1 MKKSLYL
8 SIFLAVVSIISA
20 LILSLTNSLT
30 SETIKNAN
38 IAKQNK
44 KLEAMFNSNTKF
56 TEEKVPEEI
65 KEIEKIFKAEENGKI
80 TGYIYN
86 LVTKGYGG
94 KIKFLVAIDKDGE
107 YMAFDSLEHNETPGF
122 GTKMDEEKYKSQFK
136 GKPVSEEVDGISG
149 ATVTSKGLNK
159 GFEIAVK
166 HFNENYK

>member
-80 TGYIYN
+80 T
-86 LVTKGYGG
+86 
-94 KIKFLVAIDKDGE
+94 
-107 YMAFDSLEHNETPGF
+107 F
-122 GTKMDEEKYKSQFK
+122 G
-136 GKPVSEEVDGISG
+136 
-149 ATVTSKGLNK
+149 
-159 GFEIAVK
+159 
-166 HFNENYK
+166 